1 MIYLMTHFG
10 MNPGDLSVLQHST
23 SSFFGAVSSVIKA
36 RIDMGKE
43 TESDR
48 WRRRMCV
55 MV

>member
-1 MIYLMTHFG
+1 MIYFMTHFG
-10 MNPGDLSVLQHST
+10 MSPSDLALVQHSV
-23 SSFFGAVSSVIKA
+23 GAFAGTVSTVIRA
-36 RIDMGKE
+36 RIAMGKE